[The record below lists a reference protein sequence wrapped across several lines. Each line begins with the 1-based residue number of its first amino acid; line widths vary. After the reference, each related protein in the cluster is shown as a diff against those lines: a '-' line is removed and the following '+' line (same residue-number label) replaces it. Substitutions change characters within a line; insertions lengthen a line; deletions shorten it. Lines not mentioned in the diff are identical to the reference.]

1 MLPCDPELQKVTGG
15 YNPAKRWEPRR
26 RPLGRDLGAPPEVN
40 VAAPGC
46 GLPRGSPPGGR
57 LPCRP
62 HVTPGVAAY
71 SGRSPK
77 SPLGPQSERMP
88 QIGFKS
94 GSSALRVRHPRAP
107 GVKLLRVETTACGT
121 LGGRRASCTFEQSD
135 HSDGWRLT
143 VFRHTGPKSRGPSLM
158 SRKKK
163 KKVMENPDFSDG
175 PLQRAQTRTPPH
187 ALAGVRARPQGPSE
201 AWLAM
206 CQTAASAGRPRHVPA
221 EPRAGPRR
229 EGKSAGSREPRGS
242 TYLTPKQYGGQ
253 QGTAQDILC
262 IRDGKPNFD

>member
-1 MLPCDPELQKVTGG
+1 
-15 YNPAKRWEPRR
+15 
-26 RPLGRDLGAPPEVN
+26 
-40 VAAPGC
+40 
-46 GLPRGSPPGGR
+46 
-57 LPCRP
+57 
-62 HVTPGVAAY
+62 
-71 SGRSPK
+71 
-77 SPLGPQSERMP
+77 
-88 QIGFKS
+88 
-94 GSSALRVRHPRAP
+94 
-107 GVKLLRVETTACGT
+107 
-121 LGGRRASCTFEQSD
+121 
-135 HSDGWRLT
+135 
-143 VFRHTGPKSRGPSLM
+143 M

-242 TYLTPKQYGGQ
+242 TYLVMTIITTMTFSLIKIKSGPR
-253 QGTAQDILC
+253 I
-262 IRDGKPNFD
+262 